1 MAEKSIAIEKLSHR
15 LTGQDASFIYGES
28 RNGPLH
34 IGSLSF
40 FEDQIAYPELIRH
53 FEGKLHLVPRYRQR
67 LIAVPFNLDH
77 ATLEDD
83 PDFKIENHV
92 KFHQLPVDASEAQ
105 LIEAAMAVF
114 RKPLDRNRPLWEVNL
129 FNGFKGNR
137 SVLMWS
143 IHHCLVDGVS
153 GMELLNVVMD
163 FRPDPL
169 AQESNVERWS
179 PKALPGPLRQLIDLT
194 LDRAQEQVNSIRRLT
209 REAPNLRSL
218 VKSLGTDAGTLANLT
233 RQMTR
238 PIAATRWNVGFVSQE
253 RTLAWLRTSFADI
266 RAIRSAFGGTI
277 NDVVLTMLSE
287 GAARYIRYHGIQPG
301 APLRIGC
308 PVSVRHDDESGALGN
323 RVSMMFPELRAE
335 PMDPVARL
343 KLVTAE
349 TQRIKEAGEPQALER
364 LMSNGDGV
372 SPAFVATLAGIATA
386 AIDNA
391 VSFQRVFP
399 SLTRR
404 AAQPMGINFVA
415 TNVPGSQVPLYLAG
429 HRMVDYVGLL
439 PLGGNL
445 GFGVP
450 IISYNQ
456 SLYFTMMAAPNLMPD
471 PDRMKSLVED
481 VFEELKR
488 AAVAQSV
495 PAAQQPRPVKRP
507 KHAVTSSAS
516 VGSSHPGL
524 AAAPSSGTG
533 YPRTPAGHD

>member
-1 MAEKSIAIEKLSHR
+1 MAEKSIAIEKLNRR
-15 LTGQDASFIYGES
+15 LTGQDATFIYGES

-34 IGSLSF
+34 IGSFSF
-40 FEDQIAYPELIRH
+40 FEDEITYPELMRH
-53 FEGKLHLVPRYRQR
+53 FESKLHLVPRYRQR
-67 LIAVPFNLDH
+67 LVPVPFNLDH

-92 KFHQLPVDASEAQ
+92 KFHQLPAETSEAQ
-105 LIEAAMAVF
+105 LMETALAVF
-114 RKPLDRNRPLWEVNL
+114 RKPLDRKRPLWEVHL

-163 FRPDPL
+163 FRPGPP
-169 AQESNVERWS
+169 APESNVEQWS
-179 PKALPGPLRQLIDLT
+179 PKPLPGPLRQIIDVT
-194 LDRAQEQVNSIRRLT
+194 LDRAQEQVDSIRRLT
-209 REAPNLRSL
+209 REALNFRSL
-218 VKSLGTDAGTLANLT
+218 VKSLGTDAGTLVNLS

-238 PIAATRWNVGFVSQE
+238 PIAATPWSTGFVSQE
-253 RTLAWLRTSFADI
+253 RTLAWLRASFADI
-266 RAIRSAFGGTI
+266 RAIRSAFGGTM

-287 GAARYIRYHGIQPG
+287 GAARYLRYHDVQPG
-301 APLRIGC
+301 APFRIGC
-308 PVSVRHDDESGALGN
+308 PVSVRHEDESGSLGN
-323 RVSMMFPELRAE
+323 RVSMMFPELPAE

-364 LMSNGDGV
+364 LMSNGEGV

-386 AIDNA
+386 AMDTA
-391 VSFQRVFP
+391 VSFQRIFP

-404 AAQPMGINFVA
+404 TAQPMGINFIA

-450 IISYNQ
+450 IVSYNQ
-456 SLYFTMMAAPNLMPD
+456 NLYFTMMAEPNLMPD
-471 PDRMKSLVED
+471 PDRMKSLVEQ

-488 AAVAQSV
+488 AATAQSV
-495 PAAQQPRPVKRP
+495 RAEVQPRPVRRR
-507 KHAVTSSAS
+507 KHAGTSSAS
-516 VGSSHPGL
+516 VSDSPHPGL
-524 AAAPSSGTG
+524 AALSA
-533 YPRTPAGHD
+533 R

>member
-40 FEDQIAYPELIRH
+40 FEDQITYSELIRH
-53 FEGKLHLVPRYRQR
+53 FESRLHLVPRYRQR
-67 LIAVPFNLDH
+67 LIPLPLNFDH

-83 PDFKIENHV
+83 PDFTIENHV
-92 KFHQLPVDASEAQ
+92 KFHQLPADTSEAQ
-105 LIEAAMAVF
+105 LIEAALAVF

-163 FRPDPL
+163 LRPDPP
-169 AQESNVERWS
+169 ATETNVEPWS
-179 PKALPGPLRQLIDLT
+179 PKPLSGRLRQVIGAM
-194 LDRAQEQVNSIRRLT
+194 LDGAQEQVDSMRRLS
-209 REAPNLRSL
+209 RVAPNFRSL
-218 VKSLGTDAGTLANLT
+218 VKDLRSDAGTLARLA

-238 PIAATRWNVGFVSQE
+238 PIAATPWNAGLVSQE

-266 RAIRSAFGGTI
+266 RAIRTAFGGTI

-287 GAARYIRYHGIQPG
+287 GAARYLRYHRGQPG
-301 APLRIGC
+301 APFRIGC
-308 PVSVRHDDESGALGN
+308 PVNVRGNDESGSLGN
-323 RVSMMFPELRAE
+323 RVSMMFPELPAE

-343 KLVTAE
+343 KLAAAE

-364 LMSNGDGV
+364 LMSNGASA
-372 SPAFVATLAGIATA
+372 SPAFAAMLAGIATA
-386 AIDNA
+386 AMDTA
-391 VSFQRVFP
+391 VSLQRIFP
-399 SLTRR
+399 SWARR
-404 AAQPMGINFVA
+404 AAQPLGISFIA

-429 HRMVDYVGLL
+429 HRMVDYIGLL

-445 GFGVP
+445 GFGVT
-450 IISYNQ
+450 IVSYNQ
-456 SLYFTMMAAPNLMPD
+456 ALYFTMMAAPNLMPD
-471 PDRMKSLVED
+471 PDRMKSLVEQ
-481 VFEELKR
+481 VFEELKQ

-495 PAAQQPRPVKRP
+495 PAAVQPSRVELPRVELP
-507 KHAVTSSAS
+507 NYAGTPPPS
-516 VGSSHPGL
+516 VSDSPHPGM
-524 AAAPSSGTG
+524 AALNA
-533 YPRTPAGHD
+533 R

>member
-40 FEDQIAYPELIRH
+40 FDDQIAYPKLIRH
-53 FEGKLHLVPRYRQR
+53 FESKLHLIPRYRQR
-67 LIAVPFNLDH
+67 LIGVPFNLDH

-92 KFHQLPVDASEAQ
+92 KLHQLPLDASEEQ

-114 RKPLDRNRPLWEVNL
+114 RKPLDRSRPLWEAHL

-137 SVLMWS
+137 SVILWL

-163 FRPDPL
+163 FRPDPP
-169 AQESNVERWS
+169 AAETKVEPWS
-179 PKALPGPLRQLIDLT
+179 PKRLPGPIRQLLGVA
-194 LDRAQEQVNSIRRLT
+194 LDRAQQQVDSIRRLAQA
-209 REAPNLRSL
+209 APNVRLL
-218 VKSLGTDAGTLANLT
+218 VEELGTDAGTVARLAQ
-233 RQMTR
+233 QMAR
-238 PIAATRWNVGFVSQE
+238 PIAATPWNASFVSQE

-266 RAIRSAFGGTI
+266 REIRTAFGGTM

-287 GAARYIRYHGIQPG
+287 GAARYLRYHNGRPG
-301 APLRIGC
+301 APFRIGC
-308 PVSVRHDDESGALGN
+308 PVNVRRDHESGALGN
-323 RVSMMFPELRAE
+323 RVSMMFPELPAE

-364 LMSNGDGV
+364 LMSYSESA
-372 SPAFVATLAGIATA
+372 SPAIVATLAGMVTTA
-386 AIDNA
+386 MDAA
-391 VSFQRVFP
+391 ASLQRYIP
-399 SLTRR
+399 AWAKP
-404 AAQPMGINFVA
+404 AAPAPGINFIA

-439 PLGGNL
+439 PLGANL

-456 SLYFTMMAAPNLMPD
+456 NLYFTMMAEPKLMPD
-471 PDRMKSLVED
+471 PDRMKELVEQ

-488 AAVAQSV
+488 AAIAQKV
-495 PAAQQPRPVKRP
+495 PVQEQAPPVKKP
-507 KHAVTSSAS
+507 KRATAHAASAD
-516 VGSSHPGL
+516 GSPHPI
-524 AAAPSSGTG
+524 AA
-533 YPRTPAGHD
+533 

>member
-15 LTGQDASFIYGES
+15 LTAQDATFIYGES
-28 RNGPLH
+28 HNGPLH
-34 IGSLSF
+34 IGSFSF
-40 FEDQIAYPELIRH
+40 FEDEITYPELMRH
-53 FEGKLHLVPRYRQR
+53 FESKLHLVPRYRQR
-67 LIAVPFNLDH
+67 LIQVPFNLDH
-77 ATLEDD
+77 ATLEND

-92 KFHQLPVDASEAQ
+92 KFHQLPVDTSEAQ
-105 LIEAAMAVF
+105 LIETAMAVF

-137 SVLMWS
+137 SLLMWS

-153 GMELLNVVMD
+153 GMDLLNVVMD
-163 FRPDPL
+163 FRPDALPP
-169 AQESNVERWS
+169 ESNVERWS
-179 PKALPGPLRQLIDLT
+179 PKPLPGPLRQLIDVT
-194 LDRAQEQVNSIRRLT
+194 LDRARQQIDSIRRLT
-209 REAPNLRSL
+209 REAPNFRSL
-218 VKSLGTDAGTLANLT
+218 VKDLGSDAGALANLG

-238 PIAATRWNVGFVSQE
+238 PIAATPWSAGFVSQE

-287 GAARYIRYHGIQPG
+287 GAARYLRYHRVQPG
-301 APLRIGC
+301 APFRIGC
-308 PVSVRHDDESGALGN
+308 PVSVRHEDESGSLGN
-323 RVSMMFPELRAE
+323 RVSMMFPELPAE

-343 KLVTAE
+343 KLVITE
-349 TQRIKEAGEPQALER
+349 TQRIKDAGEPQALER
-364 LMSNGDGV
+364 LMSNGASA

-386 AIDNA
+386 AMDTA
-391 VSFQRVFP
+391 VSFQRIFP

-404 AAQPMGINFVA
+404 AAQPMGINFIA

-456 SLYFTMMAAPNLMPD
+456 NLYFTMMAEPNLMPD
-471 PDRMKSLVED
+471 PDRMKLLVEE

-495 PAAQQPRPVKRP
+495 PAAVEPRPVKRT
-507 KHAVTSSAS
+507 KHAATSSAS
-516 VGSSHPGL
+516 GNDSPQPGL
-524 AAAPSSGTG
+524 AALNA
-533 YPRTPAGHD
+533 H